1 MDADGFLGESDL
13 EHWYG
18 VNRVLLDTGGFEAVS
33 LEQVHAPPHTAPDS
47 VPHCDKSEAVLL
59 QGVHSC

>member
-1 MDADGFLGESDL
+1 MDSDGFLGESDL

-33 LEQVHAPPHTAPDS
+33 LEQVRSWT
-47 VPHCDKSEAVLL
+47 
-59 QGVHSC
+59 SCKT

>member
-1 MDADGFLGESDL
+1 MDADGFLGEADL

-33 LEQVHAPPHTAPDS
+33 LEQVRRW
-47 VPHCDKSEAVLL
+47 
-59 QGVHSC
+59 GVCRSFVGSPFRFSTFSPFGCVM